1 MYSVKKKLRLKY
13 IICLLL
19 VALILAAYWQL
30 PTHGFVNL
38 DDNRYITQ
46 NEHVKMG
53 VTWQTL
59 TWAFNFDNFA
69 YWHPVTWICHML
81 FFQLF
86 GMNPSMHHMM
96 NLFLHI
102 ANSLLLFLV
111 FKRMT
116 GEIWQSAFVAALFA
130 LHPLN
135 VESVAWASE
144 LKNVLSTF
152 FWMATLFGYVRYVE
166 RPGINRYLIVLLVFA
181 LGLMAKPM
189 LVTLPFVLLLLDYWP
204 LNRLKFYQSTGAEH
218 GFFQPASTENNPS
231 SVLTLILEK
240 IPFLFLSAVC
250 VFLSNLSFQHKD
262 AVISTAL
269 VPMKLRIANA
279 VVSYIGYIRKIVWPY
294 HIGVFYPFPRSIPSR
309 QVMVAGLLLL
319 FLTFWAFRL
328 IKKSPY
334 LVVGWLWFIG
344 TLVPAIGLVQAGL
357 WPAMA
362 DRFVYVPAIG
372 LFIGIAWG
380 VPDLLGRWGRK
391 KWLLGPIAA
400 ALVFNFTV
408 ATRLQNR
415 YWKNNITL
423 FRHALQ
429 ITHKNA
435 IAHEKLGEALFAK
448 GKDDEAARQYHEA
461 LRITSD
467 LIGANLNLGVILREQ
482 GKFDKA
488 IEHFSKVIQ
497 TDANSADA
505 RYEIAVTQEKKGDLN
520 AAVRYYSAALRIKP
534 EEAKIHNHLGIALAL
549 QNKEKIAIFHFSE
562 ALRINPSYVGA
573 SYNLAKMY
581 TRRRNMKKAI
591 FYLKKTLKLNPN
603 MAPALYRLSWI
614 LASDEDDRYR
624 NGEEAVRLAT
634 KLCKIT
640 GYTQPLSFDALA
652 AAYAETGNFDAA
664 VLTAQKGIQLLS
676 TQNPHELASGLK
688 KRLKLYKA
696 KKPYRQFLQR
706 KNASQING

>member
-1 MYSVKKKLRLKY
+1 MMFSVKKKLRLEY
-13 IICLLL
+13 IICLIL
-19 VALILAAYWQL
+19 VAIILAAYWQL
-30 PTHGFVNL
+30 PTHGFLNL

-46 NEHVKMG
+46 NEHVKAG
-53 VTWQTL
+53 VNWQTI
-59 TWAFNFDNFA
+59 TWAFNFENFA
-69 YWHPVTWICHML
+69 YWHPVTWMSHML

-86 GMNPSMHHMM
+86 GMNPAMHHMM

-152 FWMATLFGYVRYVE
+152 FWMATLFWYVRYVE
-166 RPGINRYLIVLLVFA
+166 RPGFYRYLIMLLVFA

-204 LNRLKFYQSTGAEH
+204 LNRLKFYESAGVEH
-218 GFFQPASTENNPS
+218 GFFQPAATENNPS
-231 SVLTLILEK
+231 SVLALILEK

-250 VFLSNLSFQHKD
+250 MFLSNLSVQRQSV
-262 AVISTAL
+262 VISTAL

-279 VVSYIGYIRKIVWPY
+279 VISYVGYIKKVVWPY
-294 HIGVFYPFPRSIPSR
+294 HLGVFYPFPRAIPLW
-309 QVMVAGLLLL
+309 QVIAAGLFLL

-328 IKKSPY
+328 IKRSPY
-334 LVVGWLWFIG
+334 LAVGWLWFIG
-344 TLVPAIGLVQAGL
+344 TLIPAIGLVQAGL
-357 WPAMA
+357 WPSMA
-362 DRFVYVPAIG
+362 DRFAYVPAIG

-391 KWLLGPIAA
+391 KWLLAPIAA
-400 ALVFNFTV
+400 ALILTFTV
-408 ATRLQNR
+408 ATHLQNR
-415 YWKNNITL
+415 YWADNITL
-423 FRHALQ
+423 FRHALEV
-429 ITHKNA
+429 TNKNA

-448 GKDDEAARQYHEA
+448 GKTGKAVRQYREA
-461 LRITSD
+461 LRIAPN
-467 LIGANLNLGVILREQ
+467 LIGANLNLGVILREE

-488 IEHFSKVIQ
+488 IEHFSKVIH
-497 TDANSADA
+497 TDANSVDA
-505 RYEIAVTQEKKGDLN
+505 RYEIAVTKEKQGDFN
-520 AAVRYYSAALRIKP
+520 AAIRYFVAALRIKP
-534 EEAKIHNHLGIALAL
+534 GDARIHNNLGIALAL
-549 QNKEKIAIFHFSE
+549 QNKEKSAIFHFNE
-562 ALRINPSYVGA
+562 ALRINPNYAGA
-573 SYNLAKMY
+573 SYNLAKIY
-581 TRRRNMKKAI
+581 TRQGNVKKAI
-591 FYLKKTLKLNPN
+591 FYLKKTLKLKPN

-614 LASDEDDRYR
+614 LATDEDDTYR

-634 KLCKIT
+634 NLCKIT

-652 AAYAETGNFDAA
+652 AAYAETGHFDAA

-676 TQNPHELASGLK
+676 TQSPHELASGLK
-688 KRLKLYKA
+688 ERLQLYRA
-696 KKPYRQFLQR
+696 KKPYRQCLQR
-706 KNASQING
+706 KNAS